1 MSQVGGLTIDMIARR
16 FLNRAISRFRYEAR
30 RARLFRAGTVEH
42 RVHRSLGKRETSL
55 HLAGIGRVSI
65 RRGDTDLA
73 SFLGI
78 FAGPEYDFP
87 IPAVEASVQA
97 RCEEILAAGRTPVI
111 VDAGAYVGASVL
123 WFGSKFPQAHIVAI
137 EPDPDS
143 FALLERN
150 LARTGRTTP
159 LNAAVGSRAGQVRM
173 VRSSGSWANQVE
185 RCDSGIRII
194 TMNEAFAT
202 IADGEPL
209 MAKINIEGFEEDV
222 FSGNLQWL
230 DRISILYLEPHDWL
244 YPGRHTSRSFQK
256 ALGERDFHLF
266 IVGPH
271 LCYARL

>member
-1 MSQVGGLTIDMIARR
+1 MTDMGGQNLLGRVLTR
-16 FLNRAISRFRYEAR
+16 LRYEATW
-30 RARLFRAGTVEH
+30 ARLFRGGIVKQRLYRT
-42 RVHRSLGKRETSL
+42 LGKRETSIQL
-55 HLAGIGRVSI
+55 SGIGRVTV
-65 RRGDTDLA
+65 RPRDTDVA

-87 IPAVEASVQA
+87 IPAVEASVRA
-97 RCEEILAAGRTPVI
+97 RCEEILSAGKKPVI

-150 LARTGRTTP
+150 LAEWNETTAV
-159 LNAAVGSRAGQVRM
+159 NAAVGSRAGQVKM
-173 VRSSGSWANQVE
+173 VRSDGSWANQVE
-185 RCDSGIRII
+185 RSEDGIRIV
-194 TMNEAFAT
+194 TMDEAFAMVPN
-202 IADGEPL
+202 GEPL
-209 MAKINIEGFEEDV
+209 MAKINIEGFEQDV
-222 FSGNLQWL
+222 FSANLDWL

-256 ALGERDFHLF
+256 ALGDRDFHLF